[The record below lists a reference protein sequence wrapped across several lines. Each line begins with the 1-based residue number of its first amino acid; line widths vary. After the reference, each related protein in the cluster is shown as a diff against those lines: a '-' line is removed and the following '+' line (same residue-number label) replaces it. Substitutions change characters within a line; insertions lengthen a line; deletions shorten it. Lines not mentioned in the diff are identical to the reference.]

1 MKKKISIVSSSFLLP
16 TNSSWSSITKDYS
29 LYFNDFRNYSEI
41 LKNKKNSDY
50 FFFNFFLEDLLE
62 NNKKILP
69 NKLISNLGD
78 LITSALE
85 KNSFNLVLSYST
97 WKKDNFF
104 SSINDNKNDRS
115 ILFKI
120 SNTFNKIAKKFPNF
134 YYFNID
140 NEFTKF
146 GMEKCFETRN
156 WYLSRCRLSIFGL
169 DILCKSYFRIL
180 EKIAKPSKK
189 VLILDCDNTLWG
201 GVLGEDGISG
211 IKIGSDGE
219 GMIFKDFQH
228 QIKLLLKQGIL
239 LCICSKN
246 NEEDVLKVFQN
257 HKEMVLKKKDITNF
271 KVNWNEKYKNIKEIA
286 NELSLAVSSFVFWDD
301 DPIEREKAKLN
312 LPSLEVVN
320 CSENIEDWIDQLINY
335 DSIRKIKISKK
346 ELKKTQQYK
355 IRSKFI
361 ENSRKFKNE
370 KDYLK
375 SINLR
380 TKKIKINSSNIVRAS
395 QMCMKTNQFNNNLE
409 RLTESDILK
418 INKDKK
424 NEIFLFDLKDIY
436 GDHGIVGLVIY
447 EILEE
452 YIFIKN
458 FLISCRVLGR
468 SLENWVLGQIKE
480 LAIKKDIKK
489 ILINFEDKKKNN
501 VAELFLANSGFTK
514 INKSKYS
521 NNLKKY
527 KLSSLQSININNID
541 NSYKNIYS

>member
-1 MKKKISIVSSSFLLP
+1 
-16 TNSSWSSITKDYS
+16 
-29 LYFNDFRNYSEI
+29 
-41 LKNKKNSDY
+41 
-50 FFFNFFLEDLLE
+50 
-62 NNKKILP
+62 
-69 NKLISNLGD
+69 
-78 LITSALE
+78 
-85 KNSFNLVLSYST
+85 
-97 WKKDNFF
+97 
-104 SSINDNKNDRS
+104 
-115 ILFKI
+115 
-120 SNTFNKIAKKFPNF
+120 
-134 YYFNID
+134 
-140 NEFTKF
+140 
-146 GMEKCFETRN
+146 
-156 WYLSRCRLSIFGL
+156 
-169 DILCKSYFRIL
+169 
-180 EKIAKPSKK
+180 
-189 VLILDCDNTLWG
+189 
-201 GVLGEDGISG
+201 
-211 IKIGSDGE
+211 
-219 GMIFKDFQH
+219 
-228 QIKLLLKQGIL
+228 
-239 LCICSKN
+239 
-246 NEEDVLKVFQN
+246 
-257 HKEMVLKKKDITNF
+257 
-271 KVNWNEKYKNIKEIA
+271 
-286 NELSLAVSSFVFWDD
+286 VSSFVFWDD

-541 NSYKNIYS
+541 NSYKNIY